1 MCYLMP
7 LPLQQRKSPQ
17 ILPVRLPSSPVGLA
31 YDPVEMQI
39 YFTDTYGRIGRFAPN
54 GSYPEIIR
62 SGLGTPMG
70 IAIDSASRN
79 IYFAV
84 ESDNKIRVQS
94 IDGPYVAILV
104 DIDSPQS
111 IVLDVSSG

>member
-7 LPLQQRKSPQ
+7 LPLQQRESPQ
-17 ILPVRLPSSPVGLA
+17 ILPVLLSSSPVGVA

-39 YFTDTYGRIGRFAPN
+39 YFTDSNGRIGRFAPN

-62 SGLGTPMG
+62 SGLGTPVG

-84 ESDNKIRVQS
+84 ESDNKIRVRS
-94 IDGPYVAILV
+94 IHGPYEAILV